1 MKGTLWHEKDGDLN
15 PGWAI
20 IIWYALILGTGLNI
34 ATIAAA
40 LVNPKAWPALGA
52 VMIFDVLVI
61 VAAAIGVYKLGRA
74 KLIANSKVLAAGV
87 KGIAGAVQ
95 PPYPG
100 MDYDERGDEHADD

>member
-20 IIWYALILGTGLNI
+20 IIWYALILGTALNA
-34 ATIAAA
+34 ATIGAA
-40 LVNPKAWPALGA
+40 LLNPKAWPALGA
-52 VMIFDVLVI
+52 LMIFDVLVI

-74 KLIANSKVLAAGV
+74 KLIANSKVLAMGV
-87 KGIAGAVQ
+87 KAIGEVVQ

-100 MDYDERGDEHADD
+100 MDYDERGDD